1 MPPRADNIRPTG
13 RRGLILANVN
23 DLWPRLSEEMEYRGA
38 THPLRGSGRSRPL
51 RNKCAKHR
59 RAATC
64 CPSGSPL
71 GGGNQQALLAGSELS
86 FKIACDFDQELP

>member
-23 DLWPRLSEEMEYRGA
+23 DLRPRLSEEMEYRGA

-51 RNKCAKHR
+51 R
-59 RAATC
+59 T
-64 CPSGSPL
+64 
-71 GGGNQQALLAGSELS
+71 
-86 FKIACDFDQELP
+86 